1 MMKKENKKK
10 ATASQKRENRQ
21 GYLYVMP
28 WILGFFLFTLIP
40 MLFSL
45 VLSLCNWDIVTGLKT
60 VNFVGIDNYKNLF
73 QDRDFLRSLKV
84 TFKFCLISIP
94 FYQIISLA
102 VALMLNMNIKFMKTF
117 RLIYFLP
124 SIIPVIASTMIWSQ
138 IFGESGLLNQALRL
152 FKVQGP
158 AWLNNPR
165 TSLYALIIMGVWGI
179 GNTMIIYLSGLQG
192 VNEELKEAAKID
204 GAKSHQIFFRITI
217 PMISPTIFFNV
228 VMAIIGSFQ
237 YFTQAYVMTE
247 GGPLKS
253 TLFYNLYLY
262 IKAYKDYEMGYASAM
277 AWVMFAI
284 IMILTL
290 IVIKSSSFWVYYQN
304 DDKI

>member
-1 MMKKENKKK
+1 MGKVKKK
-10 ATASQKRENRQ
+10 SISTSEKRENLY
-21 GYLYVMP
+21 GYIYVMP
-28 WILGFFLFTLIP
+28 WIVGFFLFTLIP
-40 MLFSL
+40 MLFSA
-45 VLSLCNWDIVTGLKT
+45 VLSLCEWDIVTGLKT
-60 VNFVGIDNYKNLF
+60 VKFVGFSNYKALF
-73 QDRDFLRSLKV
+73 MDKDFARALKV

-94 FYQIISLA
+94 FYQITSLGI
-102 VALMLNMNIKFMKTF
+102 ALLLNMNAKFMKTF

-138 IFGESGLLNQALRL
+138 IFGESGLLNQILRL
-152 FKVQGP
+152 VGVQGP
-158 AWLNNPR
+158 AWLNNPK

-179 GNTMIIYLSGLQG
+179 GNTMIIYLSGLHG
-192 VNEELKEAAKID
+192 VSEELKEAAQID
-204 GAKSHQIFFRITI
+204 GAKARQIFFRITI

-237 YFTQAYVMTE
+237 YFTQAYVMTA

-277 AWVMFAI
+277 AWIMFAI
-284 IMILTL
+284 IMVLTL
-290 IVIKSSSFWVYYQN
+290 IIIKTSSFWVYYQN
-304 DDKI
+304 DDKL

>member
-1 MMKKENKKK
+1 MGKVKKK
-10 ATASQKRENRQ
+10 SISTSEKRENLY
-21 GYLYVMP
+21 GYIYVMP
-28 WILGFFLFTLIP
+28 WIVGFFLFTLIP
-40 MLFSL
+40 MLFSA
-45 VLSLCNWDIVTGLKT
+45 VLSLCEWDIVTGLKT
-60 VNFVGIDNYKNLF
+60 VKFVGFSNYKALF
-73 QDRDFLRSLKV
+73 MDKDFARALKV

-94 FYQIISLA
+94 FYQITSLGI
-102 VALMLNMNIKFMKTF
+102 ALLLNMNAKFMKTF

-138 IFGESGLLNQALRL
+138 IFGESGLLNQTLRL
-152 FKVQGP
+152 VGVQGP
-158 AWLNNPR
+158 AWLNNPK

-179 GNTMIIYLSGLQG
+179 GNTMIIYLSGLHG
-192 VNEELKEAAKID
+192 VSEELKEAAQID
-204 GAKSHQIFFRITI
+204 GAKARQVFFRITI

-237 YFTQAYVMTE
+237 YFTQAYVMTA

-277 AWVMFAI
+277 AWIMFAI
-284 IMILTL
+284 IMALTL
-290 IVIKSSSFWVYYQN
+290 IIIKTSSFWVYYQN
-304 DDKI
+304 DDKL

>member
-1 MMKKENKKK
+1 
-10 ATASQKRENRQ
+10 
-21 GYLYVMP
+21 
-28 WILGFFLFTLIP
+28 
-40 MLFSL
+40 MLFSA
-45 VLSLCNWDIVTGLKT
+45 VLSLCEWDIVTGLKT
-60 VNFVGIDNYKNLF
+60 VKFVGFSNYKSLF
-73 QDRDFLRSLKV
+73 MDKDFARALKV

-94 FYQIISLA
+94 FYQITSLGI
-102 VALMLNMNIKFMKTF
+102 ALLLNMNAKFMKTF

-138 IFGESGLLNQALRL
+138 IFGESGLLNQTLRL
-152 FKVQGP
+152 VGVQGP
-158 AWLNNPR
+158 AWLNNPK

-179 GNTMIIYLSGLQG
+179 GNTMIIYLSGLHG
-192 VNEELKEAAKID
+192 VSEELKEAAQID
-204 GAKSHQIFFRITI
+204 GAKARQVFFRITI

-237 YFTQAYVMTE
+237 YFTQAYVMTA

-277 AWVMFAI
+277 AWIMFAI
-284 IMILTL
+284 IMALTL
-290 IVIKSSSFWVYYQN
+290 IIIKTSSFWVYYQN
-304 DDKI
+304 DDKL

>member
-1 MMKKENKKK
+1 MGKVKKK
-10 ATASQKRENRQ
+10 SISTSEKRENLY
-21 GYLYVMP
+21 GYIYVMP
-28 WILGFFLFTLIP
+28 WIVGFFLFTLIP
-40 MLFSL
+40 MLFSA
-45 VLSLCNWDIVTGLKT
+45 VLSLCEWDIVTGLKT
-60 VNFVGIDNYKNLF
+60 VKFVGFSNYKALF
-73 QDRDFLRSLKV
+73 MDKDFARALKV

-94 FYQIISLA
+94 FYQITSLGI
-102 VALMLNMNIKFMKTF
+102 ALLLNMNAKFMKTF

-138 IFGESGLLNQALRL
+138 IFGESGLLNQILRL
-152 FKVQGP
+152 VGVQGP
-158 AWLNNPR
+158 AWLNNPK

-179 GNTMIIYLSGLQG
+179 GNTMIIYLSGLHG
-192 VNEELKEAAKID
+192 VSEELKEAAQID
-204 GAKSHQIFFRITI
+204 GAKARQIFFRITI

-237 YFTQAYVMTE
+237 YFTQAYVMTA

-277 AWVMFAI
+277 AWIMFAI
-284 IMILTL
+284 IMALTL
-290 IVIKSSSFWVYYQN
+290 IIIKTSSFWVYYQN
-304 DDKI
+304 DDKL

>member
-1 MMKKENKKK
+1 MSKVKKK
-10 ATASQKRENRQ
+10 SISTSEKRENLY
-21 GYLYVMP
+21 GYIYVMP
-28 WILGFFLFTLIP
+28 WIVGFFLFTLIP
-40 MLFSL
+40 MLFSA
-45 VLSLCNWDIVTGLKT
+45 VLSLCEWDIVTGLKT
-60 VNFVGIDNYKNLF
+60 VKFVGFSNYKSLF
-73 QDRDFLRSLKV
+73 MDKDFARALKV

-94 FYQIISLA
+94 FYQITSLGI
-102 VALMLNMNIKFMKTF
+102 ALLLNMNAKFMKTF

-138 IFGESGLLNQALRL
+138 IFGESGLLNQTLRL
-152 FKVQGP
+152 VGVQGP
-158 AWLNNPR
+158 AWLNNPK

-179 GNTMIIYLSGLQG
+179 GNTMIIYLSGLHG
-192 VNEELKEAAKID
+192 VSEELKEAAQID
-204 GAKSHQIFFRITI
+204 GAKARQVFFRITI

-237 YFTQAYVMTE
+237 YFTQAYVMTA

-277 AWVMFAI
+277 AWIMFAI
-284 IMILTL
+284 IMALTL
-290 IVIKSSSFWVYYQN
+290 IIIKTSSFWVYYQN
-304 DDKI
+304 DDKL

>member
-1 MMKKENKKK
+1 MSKVKKK
-10 ATASQKRENRQ
+10 SISTSEKRENLY
-21 GYLYVMP
+21 GYIYVMP
-28 WILGFFLFTLIP
+28 WIVGFFLFTLIP
-40 MLFSL
+40 MLFSA
-45 VLSLCNWDIVTGLKT
+45 VLSLCEWDIVTGLKT
-60 VNFVGIDNYKNLF
+60 VKFVGFSNYKALF
-73 QDRDFLRSLKV
+73 MDKDFARALKV

-94 FYQIISLA
+94 FYQITSLGI
-102 VALMLNMNIKFMKTF
+102 ALLLNMNAKFMKTF

-138 IFGESGLLNQALRL
+138 IFGESGLLNQTLRL
-152 FKVQGP
+152 VGVQGP
-158 AWLNNPR
+158 AWLNNPK

-179 GNTMIIYLSGLQG
+179 GNTMIIYLSGLHG
-192 VNEELKEAAKID
+192 VSEELKEAAQID
-204 GAKSHQIFFRITI
+204 GAKARQVFFRITI

-237 YFTQAYVMTE
+237 YFTQAYVMTA

-277 AWVMFAI
+277 AWIMFAI
-284 IMILTL
+284 IMALTL
-290 IVIKSSSFWVYYQN
+290 IIIKTSSFWVYYQN
-304 DDKI
+304 DDKL

>member
-1 MMKKENKKK
+1 MGKVKKK
-10 ATASQKRENRQ
+10 SISTSEKRENLY
-21 GYLYVMP
+21 GYIYVMP
-28 WILGFFLFTLIP
+28 WIVGFFLFTLIP
-40 MLFSL
+40 MLFSA
-45 VLSLCNWDIVTGLKT
+45 VLSLCEWDIVTGLKT
-60 VNFVGIDNYKNLF
+60 VKFVGFSNYKALF
-73 QDRDFLRSLKV
+73 MDKDFARALKV

-94 FYQIISLA
+94 FYQITSLGI
-102 VALMLNMNIKFMKTF
+102 ALLLNMNAKFMKTF

-138 IFGESGLLNQALRL
+138 IFGESGLLNQILRL
-152 FKVQGP
+152 VGVQGP
-158 AWLNNPR
+158 AWLNNPK

-179 GNTMIIYLSGLQG
+179 GNTMIIYLSGLHG
-192 VNEELKEAAKID
+192 VSEELKEAAQID
-204 GAKSHQIFFRITI
+204 GAKARQVFFRITI

-237 YFTQAYVMTE
+237 YFTQAYVMTA

-277 AWVMFAI
+277 AWIMFAI
-284 IMILTL
+284 IMALTL
-290 IVIKSSSFWVYYQN
+290 IIIKTSSFWVYYQN
-304 DDKI
+304 DDKL